1 MDRKTIF
8 AEIEEGEHDSLPLKK
23 FEKGFITLTALDI
36 CLPSNW
42 KSGKMMKM
50 NGLLQKVYDRVIGRR
65 NEILMIVSALQAGK
79 HIFLEGP
86 PGTSKSTILH
96 AISECTGRPYCLVT
110 GNSDLTTSKLIGY
123 FDPAE
128 TLAKGYRAEFF
139 HPGPLLQAMKEGMYL
154 YIEEFNRLPDE
165 TTNVFITAMS
175 EKKLTIPRL
184 GIVEA
189 DPEFR
194 IIAALNPLDDIGIS
208 RISRALKDR
217 FSSIRMDYN
226 SREEEI
232 EIVERRTGC
241 TDAEIVNLSV
251 DIARETRRHPD
262 LKLGSSVR
270 GSIDMVEIYM
280 NTLNVL
286 SPATYGGVAGEDIMF
301 SSALMAFRNKI
312 WLYET
317 SDRTAEDVISEI
329 IEKISRQKKK

>member
-1 MDRKTIF
+1 MEGLFSLMPVIVGATKIF
-8 AEIEEGEHDSLPLKK
+8 FVLLQE
-23 FEKGFITLTALDI
+23 
-36 CLPSNW
+36 NVRW
-42 KSGKMMKM
+42 NGKM
-50 NGLLQKVYDRVIGRR
+50 NELLQKVYDMVIGRK
-65 NEILMIVSALQAGK
+65 NEILMIVSALDAGK

-86 PGTSKSTILH
+86 PGTSKSTILQ

-128 TLAKGYRAEFF
+128 TLSGGYKAEFF
-139 HPGPLLQAMKEGMYL
+139 HPGPLLQAMKEGKYL

-184 GIVEA
+184 GMVEA
-189 DPEFR
+189 HPAFR

-217 FSSIRMDYN
+217 FSSIRMDYH
-226 SREEEI
+226 SRDEEI
-232 EIVERRTGC
+232 EIVKRRTGC
-241 TDAEIVNLSV
+241 TDNNIADLSV
-251 DIARETRRHPD
+251 DIAHETRKHAD

-280 NTLNVL
+280 KTMDVL
-286 SPATYGGVAGEDIMF
+286 AFTQEDISVRDEIL
-301 SSALMAFRNKI
+301 SSAAFMAFRNKI

-317 SDRTAEDVISEI
+317 SERTAEEVIAEI
-329 IEKISRQKKK
+329 VKKLRQQKKKPA